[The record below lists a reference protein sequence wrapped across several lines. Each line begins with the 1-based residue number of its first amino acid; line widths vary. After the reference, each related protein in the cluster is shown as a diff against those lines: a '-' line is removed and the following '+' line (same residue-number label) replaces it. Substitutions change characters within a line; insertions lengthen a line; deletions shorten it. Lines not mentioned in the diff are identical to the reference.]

1 VPRPSKYQGRA
12 GRVTRSANDGR
23 FWDTNFETIYRLS
36 SGVIVTKTDYFNDQ
50 GLGSKLNHEV
60 IDAVSARRYCERAGC
75 NNAEIKVDHRGF
87 AYCPVCKHIF
97 NDGVPPMRQKTSDLI
112 IKKSRV
118 IGHNEITKSRKHFLE
133 KISH

>member
-87 AYCPVCKHIF
+87 AYCPVSKHIF
-97 NDGVPPMRQKTSDLI
+97 NDGQPPKRAKSSELLI
-112 IKKSRV
+112 EKSAIAARARVEALKKMKCKR
-118 IGHNEITKSRKHFLE
+118 
-133 KISH
+133 